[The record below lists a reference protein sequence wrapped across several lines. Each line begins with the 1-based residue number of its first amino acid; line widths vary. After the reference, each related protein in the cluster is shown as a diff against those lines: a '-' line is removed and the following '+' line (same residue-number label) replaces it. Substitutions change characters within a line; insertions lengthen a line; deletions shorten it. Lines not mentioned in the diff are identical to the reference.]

1 MALVTCPC
9 AFRLRSLAQNET
21 SHTDILPRDVFMGS
35 LYEILPRDLLQGEML
50 PTEFLTKEFLC
61 RDLARRPVIEILCG
75 NLVKESSDLVQRSFI
90 ESLNRDLPWRSLLE
104 RSLQESFQETSYRDL
119 VQRFCQDT
127 SYGDLVQRQC
137 LEICCRDLAAAKRVS
152 NINRT

>member
-1 MALVTCPC
+1 MQRP
-9 AFRLRSLAQNET
+9 
-21 SHTDILPRDVFMGS
+21 
-35 LYEILPRDLLQGEML
+35 GE
-50 PTEFLTKEFLC
+50 
-61 RDLARRPVIEILCG
+61 
-75 NLVKESSDLVQRSFI
+75 ESSDLVERSFI

-104 RSLQESFQETSYRDL
+104 RSLQEPFQETSYRDL

-152 NINRT
+152 NIYKSYLENSSRELAQEIS